1 MNIIELVHIYHIDAP
16 EQLIGCG
23 AMVEGGYIAT
33 CRHVWKDAGG
43 DDRETV
49 TVAFPYALE
58 NKKPALRPATLV
70 DACETAPD
78 EPEADLVLLRVADTP
93 AKLRGA
99 GLKITRDADFESG
112 EAYAFAWIGSKEKT

>member
-1 MNIIELVHIYHIDAP
+1 MSITELVHIYHVDAP

-23 AMVEGGYIAT
+23 AMVEGGYVAT

-43 DDRETV
+43 EDREMV

-58 NKKPALRPATLV
+58 NKKPALRPATLA
-70 DACETAPD
+70 DKCETDQD
-78 EPEADLVLLRVADTP
+78 EPDADLVLLRVADTP

-99 GLKITRDADFESG
+99 GLRIRVFAFFSG
-112 EAYAFAWIGSKEKT
+112 